1 MYPLLLKAPLKD
13 YIWGGTRL
21 KEEFGFDSDSERIAE
36 AWVLSCHAD
45 GKCRIINGYMKD
57 KTLDDA
63 IKEWGSGA
71 LGEKSRGAATL
82 PILVKLIDA
91 KDRLSVQVH
100 PSDDYALSHEGDN
113 GKTELWYVI
122 DCCEGAELVY
132 GLKRAVTKDEFRQ
145 MIESNTLDEILNYV
159 PVHKGDSFFIQSG
172 TVHAIGAGILIA
184 EIQENS
190 NLTYRVSDYGRLGAD
205 GKPRELHIDKA
216 IEVSS
221 LTSSDFPFG
230 NIGEMSKIGN
240 ADFRRI
246 ISCEYFTCGVVYMN
260 KDAAERFGGNDSFV
274 SLVVLK
280 GSAEV
285 IHDNESFRISKG
297 DSVFIPAGII
307 CEIRADDTAE
317 LLYSGL

>member
-13 YIWGGTRL
+13 YIWGGTKL
-21 KEEFGFDSDSERIAE
+21 KEEYGFESDSQRVAE

-45 GKCRIINGYMKD
+45 GKCRIINGCMKD
-57 KTLDDA
+57 KTLDEA
-63 IKEWGSGA
+63 IKEWGSEA
-71 LGEKSRGAATL
+71 LGEKGRGIDAL

-100 PSDDYALSHEGDN
+100 PSDDYAMKHEGDN

-122 DCCEGAELVY
+122 DCCEGAKLVY
-132 GLKRAVTKDEFRQ
+132 GLKRDVSREEFRQ

-159 PVHKGDSFFIQSG
+159 NVHKGDAFFIKSG

-190 NLTYRVSDYGRLGAD
+190 NVTYRVSDYGRLGAD

-221 LTSSDFPFG
+221 LTPSDFPFG
-230 NIGEMSKIGN
+230 NIGEMTKIGN
-240 ADFRRI
+240 SDFRRI
-246 ISCEYFTCGVVYMN
+246 ISCEYFTGGVVYMN
-260 KDAAERFGGNDSFV
+260 KDTINRFGGNDSFV

-280 GSAEV
+280 GSAEL
-285 IHDNESFRISKG
+285 IYDNESIRISKG
-297 DSVFIPAGII
+297 DSIFIPAGII
-307 CEIRADDTAE
+307 CEIRSEDTAE
-317 LLYSGL
+317 FLYSSL